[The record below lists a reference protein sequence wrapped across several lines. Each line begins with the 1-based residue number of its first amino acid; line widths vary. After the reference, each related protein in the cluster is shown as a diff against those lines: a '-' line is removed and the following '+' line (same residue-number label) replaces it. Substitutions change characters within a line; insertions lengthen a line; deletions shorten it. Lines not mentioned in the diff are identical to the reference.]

1 MYAHARALS
10 RSFSRRRQLISK
22 LISQP
27 VPRQSSCSFALLHT
41 RLHEHLYFNR
51 KTPSRPL
58 YRLVSRCR
66 GHESSCQPAA
76 TSRPPRVSVFALL
89 IGRWRRWW
97 RDLAAVCPSRWPL
110 VSPSARPNE
119 GGVGA
124 GGVPFFFGGT
134 REGARYKVS
143 RRRRH
148 RVREHPTKGETAKD
162 HFDVMGVMTS
172 NSVQSVQAGLISARV
187 MQSYSTL
194 K

>member
-27 VPRQSSCSFALLHT
+27 VPRQSACSFALLHT

-97 RDLAAVCPSRWPL
+97 RRDSAAVCPSRWPL

-124 GGVPFFFGGT
+124 GGVPFFLEAHVKERATKLATAATVFASTQPKG
-134 REGARYKVS
+134 K
-143 RRRRH
+143 RRR
-148 RVREHPTKGETAKD
+148 
-162 HFDVMGVMTS
+162 
-172 NSVQSVQAGLISARV
+172 I
-187 MQSYSTL
+187 TL
-194 K
+194 M